1 MHLTTLPVLL
11 TLTSLVPYALAT
23 PGYPVDALRN
33 TFQGVINSPGFKDA
47 VGSIL
52 HIQDKTEKAA
62 LVRFFRRPNVGA
74 AAEKFGVGK
83 TKPKNAP
90 CEPITC
96 LSSPAYQTF

>member
-11 TLTSLVPYALAT
+11 TLTSLVPYALTT

-33 TFQGVINSPGFKDA
+33 TFQGVINSPGFKNA

-52 HIQDKTEKAA
+52 HIQDNTEKAA
-62 LVRFFRRPNVGA
+62 LVRFFRRPNVGV